1 MQVKTCCFIGHRDV
15 PDRSEVYSR
24 VKKVIENLIVNE
36 NVKVF
41 HFGSRSAFDD
51 ICHEIVTDFQEKYPD
66 VQRINY
72 NRRSEYVVKKEEKER
87 LEEEWSKVLHEQVT
101 LKDYEGEKM
110 SERVARAGKA
120 SYVER
125 NKEMIDDSDYCVF
138 YCKEDYKPDVSKSR
152 YPSSGKSGTKIAF
165 DYATSKS
172 KQIINVADEGG

>member
-1 MQVKTCCFIGHRDV
+1 MQVKTCCFIGHREV

-24 VKKVIENLIVNE
+24 TKKVIENLIVNE

-41 HFGSRSAFDD
+41 HFGSRSSFDD
-51 ICHEIVTDFQEKYPD
+51 ICHEIVTDFQEKYPEIK
-66 VQRINY
+66 RINY

-87 LEEEWSKVLHEQVT
+87 LEEQWSKVLHEQVT

-138 YCKEDYKPDVSKSR
+138 YYKEDY
-152 YPSSGKSGTKIAF
+152 IFLA
-165 DYATSKS
+165 
-172 KQIINVADEGG
+172 